1 MINPAKMLKMKEYW
15 NQFAANHPR
24 CVSFLG
30 AVSSEPMEVGT
41 IIEVSITK
49 PDGSVK
55 CWMMYGSLQEYLN
68 AVKKYNYEFAVTKY
82 VHKNIEKRRR

>member
-15 NQFAANHPR
+15 SKFAANHPK
-24 CVSFLG
+24 CVSFLS
-30 AVSSEPMEVGT
+30 AVASEPMEAGT

-55 CWMMYGSLQEYLN
+55 C
-68 AVKKYNYEFAVTKY
+68 T
-82 VHKNIEKRRR
+82 NIKVQPSDLDMLDAIKSMAN

>member
-30 AVSSEPMEVGT
+30 AVSSEPMEEGT

-55 CWMMYGSLQEYLN
+55 C
-68 AVKKYNYEFAVTKY
+68 T
-82 VHKNIEKRRR
+82 NIKVQPSDLEMIEALKAMK